1 MVRDID
7 STAIDGFG
15 FVDFSEIGQEL
26 KEEGKLAGE
35 NLMHVLQKQKTA
47 KKMKED
53 AELID
58 EQLKIAKKYKIKE
71 YE

>member
-1 MVRDID
+1 MYYKNQKH
-7 STAIDGFG
+7 
-15 FVDFSEIGQEL
+15 EKQE
-26 KEEGKLAGE
+26 EEA
-35 NLMHVLQKQKTA
+35 QKTA

-58 EQLKIAKKYKIKE
+58 EQLKIAKKYRIKE